1 MDDGILHPLTGDVGF
16 CLQQTLFG
24 GKRCQSMNGALQLL
38 KVAAKFAGLGG
49 IADSPVLGGLLLRCQ
64 RGGIMD
70 FHRTEEGEL
79 LKHLFLL
86 LRQSRESKPL
96 HGDFSHLHSQ
106 PLLQ

>member
-24 GKRCQSMNGALQLL
+24 GKRRQSMNGALELFKL
-38 KVAAKFAGLGG
+38 VAKLAGFGCV
-49 IADSPVLGGLLLRCQ
+49 ADGPILGGLLLRYQ
-64 RGGIMD
+64 RSGIMD
-70 FHRTEEGEL
+70 FHRTEKGESL
-79 LKHLFLL
+79 EHLFLF
-86 LRQSRESKPL
+86 LRQARESKPL